1 MKSKVTFFVFILLTS
16 NLVLAQYPQIL
27 NIQNRHTTKLNGKW
41 KYILDQYE
49 NGYYNYRYQ
58 INDEQPN
65 PQENKSAF
73 FNDHH
78 PKDKSELLEY
88 NFDESDN
95 LIVPRSWN
103 VQDDKLFYYEGTI
116 WYRKK
121 FDYTKSKQDNRVFVY
136 FGAVN
141 YEADVYL
148 NGHKLGKH
156 IGGFTPFNYE
166 ITQFLM
172 EKDNSLI
179 VKVDNKRKR
188 EAIPTVN
195 TDWFN
200 YGGITRDVELVET
213 ESTFVRDYVVQLKK
227 GSQDVVSGFVQ
238 LDGNSLSQKVEIT
251 IPELKIREKVQTN
264 SAGFAEL
271 NFKLPKAVL
280 WSPENPKLYDVYLIL
295 NGQSLNDKIGFRS
308 IEVKGTDILLNGK
321 SVFLRGISIHEE
333 NSVRGDRAFSR
344 EDAILNLGRA
354 KELNCNFVR
363 LAHYPHNENMIRVA
377 EEMGIMVWEEI
388 PVYWTILWENKET
401 YKNAQNQLTDMIVR
415 DRNRANVIIWSMANE
430 TPVSE
435 ARTKFLYDLNL
446 TARNLDNTR
455 LISAALEKHSLPNDP
470 LTNTIDDPFSEFAD
484 VVSFN
489 EYVGWYDGLP
499 EKCNRVKWDIKINKP
514 IIISEFGGDALQ
526 GLHADKDTRWSEE
539 YQEDLYI
546 QNLKMLSQI
555 SALRGITPW
564 ILSDFRSPR
573 RVLPNIQDGWN
584 RKGLFSETGEK
595 KKAFFV
601 LHDYYLKNQKEFG
614 K

>member
-27 NIQNRHTTKLNGKW
+27 NIQNRHTKTLNGKW

-73 FNDHH
+73 FNDYH
-78 PKDKSELLEY
+78 PKDKSELVEY

-121 FDYTKSKQDNRVFVY
+121 FDYIKSKQDNRVFVY

-148 NGHKLGKH
+148 NGKKLGKH

-166 ITQFLM
+166 ITQFLR

-213 ESTFVRDYVVQLKK
+213 ESNFVRDYVVQLKK
-227 GSQDVVSGFVQ
+227 GSQDVVTGFVQ
-238 LDGNSLSQKVEIT
+238 LDGNSLSQKVEIK
-251 IPELKIREKVQTN
+251 IPELKISEKVQTN

-280 WSPENPKLYDVYLIL
+280 WSPENPKLYDVNLTL
-295 NGQSLNDKIGFRS
+295 NGQSLKDKIGFRS

-455 LISAALEKHSLPNDP
+455 LISAALEKHSLPDDP